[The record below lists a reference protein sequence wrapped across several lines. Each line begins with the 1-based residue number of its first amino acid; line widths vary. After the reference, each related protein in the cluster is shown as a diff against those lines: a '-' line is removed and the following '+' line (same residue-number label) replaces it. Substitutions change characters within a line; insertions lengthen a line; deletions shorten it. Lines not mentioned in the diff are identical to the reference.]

1 MNKEQ
6 QNMMQQ
12 TRMPK
17 NFVKKPAERPV
28 VLPGGRKWRCP
39 RDAYNEDYIAEVI
52 SSQAEL
58 INGST
63 LG

>member
-1 MNKEQ
+1 M
-6 QNMMQQ
+6 
-12 TRMPK
+12 MPK
-17 NFVKKPAERPV
+17 NCVKKPVERPL